1 MDQEPVLVVTLIRYT
16 VIAEGNIANSN
27 IEETVGKRD
36 CFISLYNDVGVLIE
50 LLCNSACEAVEFH
63 AVEPAA
69 RHAFGK
75 QAEEIADTAGG
86 FQDIAHAEAHLFNRS
101 VHRLNDRG
109 ACVMGVQHG
118 STSGFVFLWGQGF
131 VEFPELIC
139 PRCVVFLKYLRQ
151 TAPAHVPGKDFLF
164 FGCRKALF
172 KLDSLQCPYRIHVHA
187 ELRFRSAMTESVVRN
202 TEVGFLGRLYR
213 LPFLGTNGLNNNIV
227 GQVVFLCGDHFH
239 GFRYNFSR

>member
-1 MDQEPVLVVTLIRYT
+1 MDQELILVISLIRDS
-16 VIAEGNIANSN
+16 VITERNIANSN
-27 IEETVGKRD
+27 IEKAVGKRG
-36 CFISLYNDVGVLIE
+36 CFISLYGDVGVLVE
-50 LLCNSACEAVEFH
+50 LLCNTSCDAVEFH
-63 AVEPAA
+63 AVELAV
-69 RHAFGK
+69 RHAFGE
-75 QAEEIADTAGG
+75 QTEEVADTAGG

-164 FGCRKALF
+164 FGRCKALF

-187 ELRFRSAMTESVVRN
+187 ELRFRSAMTESIVRN
-202 TEVGFLGRLYR
+202 AEVGFLGRLFR
-213 LPFLGTNGLNNNIV
+213 FPFLGTNGLNNTIV
-227 GQVVFLCGDHFH
+227 GQAVFLCEDHVH
-239 GFRYNFSR
+239 GFRYNFSL